1 MVGKLGLEDPRIT
14 IRRRLSIS
22 IILRAA
28 ANAGALLLAVLP
40 AVTAVAQETPADPQ
54 PVAPEL
60 LRDFVPVTDA
70 MLLQP
75 RPENWISFRN
85 GYDF

>member
-1 MVGKLGLEDPRIT
+1 M
-14 IRRRLSIS
+14 
-22 IILRAA
+22 
-28 ANAGALLLAVLP
+28 LP